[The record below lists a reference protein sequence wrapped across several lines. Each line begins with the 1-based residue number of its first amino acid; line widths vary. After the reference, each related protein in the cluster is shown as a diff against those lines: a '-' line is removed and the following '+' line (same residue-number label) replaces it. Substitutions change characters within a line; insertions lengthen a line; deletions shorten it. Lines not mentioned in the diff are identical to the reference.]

1 MSVTSSA
8 EAAMVISS
16 VVTVVSELQSMDE
29 QSTGNL
35 DIIANIY
42 VNINDLVAS
51 GNINVS
57 DSVCVFFANRIDRQN
72 CVH

>member
-57 DSVCVFFANRIDRQN
+57 DSVCVF
-72 CVH
+72 C

>member
-8 EAAMVISS
+8 EASMVISL
-16 VVTVVSELQSMDE
+16 VVSVVSELQSMDE
-29 QSTGNL
+29 QSTDNL

-57 DSVCVFFANRIDRQN
+57 DSVCILN
-72 CVH
+72 